1 MDRNYYYQ
9 KLAQAHQHEISQE
22 LANRH
27 LLNENRSKL
36 PGAKKVKQ
44 LVWVGAP
51 ALIAFT
57 ILLLIHFFI

>member
-9 KLAQAHQHEISQE
+9 KLARARQHEISQE
-22 LANRH
+22 LSNRH
-27 LLNENRSKL
+27 LLNESRSTL
-36 PGAKKVKQ
+36 PGAKRVKR